1 MSDLRVLAIGNP
13 PTFRQQVAR
22 SLRVEDDGVDWLASV
37 TAAEE
42 SVVVKNLAPH
52 VLVLSP
58 EVKDAD
64 AIGIGDF
71 IAKASPTTAVVL
83 VRDQP
88 TTHLLGTAMRA
99 GIRDVLDRSADDFE
113 LGQALR
119 RAIEWS
125 QGLQALGAPGGKKF
139 AKPRGQIISIF
150 SSKGGVGKTFLA
162 SNLAAAVAKKSDREV
177 ALLDFDLKLG
187 DVFPYW
193 GQEPTRTA
201 SELQSLT
208 ATEEHDDVVKL
219 GTPMLDRLW
228 AFGVQ
233 PDPAAELFSGETAG
247 KVLRTLRSTFDYTIV
262 DATND
267 YSDQTV
273 AVFDLSDEIWLV
285 TGLDVVGMRHLLI
298 AMETLQSLGIQKDR
312 LRVVLNRADSQ
323 VGPSLAD
330 VERVLKVQ
338 IDLTIP
344 SSDLVP
350 RSLNK
355 GVPAYLSDPAADVSH
370 SIDRI
375 ADKLLGAPI
384 SHQRPMPAAR
394 KKLRAVLGLG

>member
-1 MSDLRVLAIGNP
+1 MTEPRVLAIGTP
-13 PTFRQQVAR
+13 HAFRGQVAR
-22 SLRVEDDGVDWLASV
+22 SLQLEDDYVDWLPSV

-42 SVVVKNLAPH
+42 SVVVKNVAPH
-52 VLVLSP
+52 VLVLSH

-64 AIGIGDF
+64 ALGIGDF
-71 IAKASPTTAVVL
+71 IAQSSPTTAVVL
-83 VRDQP
+83 VREQP
-88 TTHLLGTAMRA
+88 TPGLLAAAMRA
-99 GIRDVLDRSADDFE
+99 GIRDILDRSADDFE
-113 LGQALR
+113 LGEALR
-119 RAIEWS
+119 RAIAWS
-125 QGLQALGAPGGKKF
+125 QGLESLGGNAKRSV
-139 AKPRGQIISIF
+139 KPRGQIISIF

-162 SNLAAAVAKKSDREV
+162 SNLAAAIAKKSDREV

-187 DVFPYW
+187 DVFSYW
-193 GQEPTRTA
+193 GQEPTGSPA
-201 SELQSLT
+201 ELQSLATLDDHDAIVNVGT
-208 ATEEHDDVVKL
+208 AMTE
-219 GTPMLDRLW
+219 RLW

-233 PDPAAELFSGETAG
+233 PDPAAEPFSGDVAG

-273 AVFDLSDEIWLV
+273 AAFDMSDEIWLV

-298 AMETLQSLGIQKDR
+298 AMETLQSLGVPRDR

-330 VERVLKVQ
+330 VERVLKVK

-344 SSDLVP
+344 SSELVP

-355 GVPAYLSDPAADVSH
+355 GVPAYFSDPASEVAR

-375 ADKLLGAPI
+375 ADKLLGTPI
-384 SHQRPMPAAR
+384 SHHRSAAAGR
-394 KKLRAVLGLG
+394 KKLRAVFGIG

>member
-1 MSDLRVLAIGNP
+1 MTEPRVLAIGSP
-13 PTFRQQVAR
+13 HTFRQQVAR
-22 SLRVEDDGVDWLASV
+22 SLQLDDEVVDWLPSV

-52 VLVLSP
+52 LLVLSH

-64 AIGIGDF
+64 ALGIGDF
-71 IAKASPTTAVVL
+71 IATSSPTTAIVL
-83 VRDQP
+83 LRDQP
-88 TTHLLGTAMRA
+88 TTHLLGAAMRA

-113 LGQALR
+113 LGEALK
-119 RAIEWS
+119 RALQWS
-125 QGLQALGAPGGKKF
+125 QGLESLKGPDAKRPT
-139 AKPRGQIISIF
+139 KPRGQIVSIF

-162 SNLAAAVAKKSDREV
+162 SNLAAAIARKSDRDV
-177 ALLDFDLKLG
+177 SLLDFDLKLG
-187 DVFPYW
+187 DVFSYW
-193 GQEPTRTA
+193 GQEPTR
-201 SELQSLT
+201 SIEEL
-208 ATEEHDDVVKL
+208 ATLGSQDDHDSILKV
-219 GTPMLDRLW
+219 GTEMTERVW
-228 AFGVQ
+228 AYGVQ
-233 PDPAAELFSGETAG
+233 PDPAAELFPGDTAG

-298 AMETLQSLGIQKDR
+298 AMETLQSLGIPRDR
-312 LRVVLNRADSQ
+312 LRVVLNRSDSQ

-330 VERVLKVQ
+330 VERVLKVK

-344 SSDLVP
+344 SSELVP

-355 GVPAYLSDPAADVSH
+355 GVPVYFSDPDSAVSR
-370 SIDRI
+370 SIARI
-375 ADKLLGAPI
+375 ADKLLGAPVN
-384 SHQRPMPAAR
+384 QERPAHAGR
-394 KKLRAVLGLG
+394 KKLRAVFGLG